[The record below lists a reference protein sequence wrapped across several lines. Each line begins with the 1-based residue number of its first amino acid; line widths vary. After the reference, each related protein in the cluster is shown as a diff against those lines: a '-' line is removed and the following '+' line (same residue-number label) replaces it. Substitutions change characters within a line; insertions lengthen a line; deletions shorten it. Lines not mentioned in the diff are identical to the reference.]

1 MKNKM
6 VKALLIAGCMMICIT
21 ALMGI
26 HKVWYREP
34 EQKLP
39 AETRIE
45 AEPELVV
52 KVEPEQEAE
61 EDMDW
66 WHGGC

>member
-6 VKALLIAGCMMICIT
+6 VKVLLIAGCMTVCIT

-34 EQKLP
+34 EQMP
-39 AETRIE
+39 AVETQVE
-45 AEPELVV
+45 AEPELMV
-52 KVEPEQEAE
+52 KVEPEQAVLSE
-61 EDMDW
+61 ENLEI
-66 WHGGC
+66 C